1 MKTASSGFKA
11 VILAG
16 GSGERFWPLSTPE
29 RPKQFLRVFGGES
42 LIRQALARLDGL
54 VASEDA
60 FVVTTKSLVA
70 ATRKELPEV
79 PKGNIVGEPMRRDTG
94 AAVALGVGLAIG
106 SSRVG
111 VESSRV
117 CLGSYR
123 VGLGSYRVCLES
135 SRVSLGSSRVGLE
148 SSSFSKSLK
157 APNPTLSDANLTL
170 DDPNS
175 TLNDP
180 VVGFFSSDQMV
191 AKPKEFRKV
200 VKKAVALARRRDAIV
215 TIGIK
220 PAFPATGFRYISPKT
235 HAFVEKP
242 DAEKAKKYVKAGY
255 LWNAGMFIAR
265 ASVFR
270 CAFAAHAPEL
280 EKLASIGAS
289 RSSKRAARRSAP
301 TDTRPLAPAGLARLY
316 AALPK
321 ISFDYAVMEKAK
333 NVEVVPGDF
342 GWDDVGSFVAFDKY
356 FPHDSRGNVREGP
369 CTVVEAEG
377 NICVAR
383 SARIS
388 LLGVKNL
395 VVVTTPDSVLVAD
408 KSRLTDMKKLFKR

>member
-1 MKTASSGFKA
+1 MSFKA

-54 VASEDA
+54 VAPEDA

-79 PKGNIVGEPMRRDTG
+79 PKGNIIGEPMRRDTG
-94 AAVALGVGLAIG
+94 AAVALGVGLA
-106 SSRVG
+106 
-111 VESSRV
+111 
-117 CLGSYR
+117 
-123 VGLGSYRVCLES
+123 
-135 SRVSLGSSRVGLE
+135 
-148 SSSFSKSLK
+148 
-157 APNPTLSDANLTL
+157 ASDA
-170 DDPNS
+170 
-175 TLNDP
+175 DP
-180 VVGFFSSDQMV
+180 VIGFFSSDQMV
-191 AKPKEFRKV
+191 SNPKAFRKV
-200 VKKAVALARRRDAIV
+200 VSKAVAIARRKQVIV
-215 TIGIK
+215 TLGIK
-220 PAFPATGFRYISPKT
+220 PTYPATCFGYISPKT
-235 HAFVEKP
+235 RTFVEKP
-242 DAEKAKKYVKAGY
+242 DAKTAKKYVKAGY
-255 LWNAGMFIAR
+255 LWNAGMFIAS
-265 ASVFR
+265 ASTFR
-270 CAFAAHAPEL
+270 GAFAAHAPEL
-280 EKLASIGAS
+280 SCLTLSTNHLAALY
-289 RSSKRAARRSAP
+289 SK
-301 TDTRPLAPAGLARLY
+301 
-316 AALPK
+316 LPK

-342 GWDDVGSFVAFDKY
+342 GWDDVGSFAAFDKY

-369 CTVVEAEG
+369 CNVVEADG

>member
-1 MKTASSGFKA
+1 MSKADFKA

-54 VASEDA
+54 VAPEDA

-106 SSRVG
+106 S
-111 VESSRV
+111 
-117 CLGSYR
+117 
-123 VGLGSYRVCLES
+123 YRVC
-135 SRVSLGSSRVGLE
+135 LGSSRVGLE
-148 SSSFSKSLK
+148 SYSFSKPLK
-157 APNPTLSDANLTL
+157 AHKPTISDANLTL
-170 DDPNS
+170 NYPNS
-175 TLNDP
+175 TLSDP

-200 VKKAVALARRRDAIV
+200 VKKAVALARRKDAIV

-220 PAFPATGFRYISPKT
+220 PGYPATCFGYISPKT
-235 HAFVEKP
+235 RTFVEKP

-270 CAFAAHAPEL
+270 GAFAAHAPEL
-280 EKLASIGAS
+280 EKLANIGAS
-289 RSSKRAARRSAP
+289 AKSI
-301 TDTRPLAPAGLARLY
+301 APAGLARLY

-342 GWDDVGSFVAFDKY
+342 GWDDVGSFAAFDKY

-369 CTVVEAEG
+369 CNVVEADG

-408 KSRLTDMKKLFKR
+408 KSRLTDMKKLFKK

>member
-54 VASEDA
+54 VAPEDA

-111 VESSRV
+111 LE
-117 CLGSYR
+117 SYR
-123 VGLGSYRVCLES
+123 VGLGSYRVGVES
-135 SRVSLGSSRVGLE
+135 SRVCLG

-170 DDPNS
+170 NDPNWPLS
-175 TLNDP
+175 DP

-220 PAFPATGFRYISPKT
+220 PDYPATCFGYISPKT
-235 HAFVEKP
+235 RAFVEKP

-395 VVVTTPDSVLVAD
+395 VVVTTPDAVLVAD
-408 KSRLTDMKKLFKR
+408 KSRLTEMKKLFKR

>member
-1 MKTASSGFKA
+1 MSKADFKA

-54 VASEDA
+54 VAPEDA

-106 SSRVG
+106 S
-111 VESSRV
+111 
-117 CLGSYR
+117 
-123 VGLGSYRVCLES
+123 YRVC
-135 SRVSLGSSRVGLE
+135 LGSSRVGLE
-148 SSSFSKSLK
+148 SYSFSKPLK
-157 APNPTLSDANLTL
+157 AHKPTISDANLTL
-170 DDPNS
+170 NYPNS
-175 TLNDP
+175 TLSDP

-220 PAFPATGFRYISPKT
+220 PDYPATCFGYISPKT
-235 HAFVEKP
+235 RAFVEKP

-265 ASVFR
+265 ASTFR
-270 CAFAAHAPEL
+270 GAFAAHAPEL
-280 EKLASIGAS
+280 SCLTLSTNHLAALY
-289 RSSKRAARRSAP
+289 SK
-301 TDTRPLAPAGLARLY
+301 
-316 AALPK
+316 LPK

-342 GWDDVGSFVAFDKY
+342 GWDDVGSFAAFDKY

-369 CTVVEAEG
+369 CTVVEADG